1 MDSRHLYSHKDRIKQ
16 GVLTDAPD
24 TVQTVLHAGFFT
36 KVCQFDEDAL
46 DLLLALAQKQEPV
59 MQWTRESILEYIK
72 FTWLR
77 LLEQK
82 RVVWVRGA
90 DSNQLKPRRAFKIP
104 HKTRKRRMLASNKI
118 QTVYIFFSPVR
129 STTLCAH
136 FLKPEHGKT
145 PPRMIRADGDVF
157 IRPKDVRKQYA
168 ISASTLRQWA
178 TSGVIPALQYGTAR
192 KRLYSKAAIEQHL
205 GVQQHGQQVQAK
217 VGIIYARVSSR
228 AQETSGDLQR
238 QVQDL
243 QTAYPSYQV
252 VTDVASGLNFKRTGL
267 QTLLERVHAGG
278 VSEVVVMHKDR
289 LCRYGLEL
297 VCFILEKAGTKLVV
311 YGNAEAEDRTRELA
325 DDLLAITTI
334 FVARHH
340 GQRSGANKRRRR
352 AAADAVEAANA
363 VDESS
368 AGESVQDSRL
378 SH

>member
-1 MDSRHLYSHKDRIKQ
+1 MTPHAHSFTTGL
-16 GVLTDAPD
+16 AD
-24 TVQTVLHAGFFT
+24 T
-36 KVCQFDEDAL
+36 
-46 DLLLALAQKQEPV
+46 
-59 MQWTRESILEYIK
+59 
-72 FTWLR
+72 
-77 LLEQK
+77 
-82 RVVWVRGA
+82 
-90 DSNQLKPRRAFKIP
+90 AF
-104 HKTRKRRMLASNKI
+104 
-118 QTVYIFFSPVR
+118 
-129 STTLCAH
+129 C
-136 FLKPEHGKT
+136 
-145 PPRMIRADGDVF
+145 MIRADGDVY

-178 TSGVIPALQYGTAR
+178 STGVIPALQYGNAK
-192 KRLYSKAAIEQHL
+192 KRLYSRHAIEQHL
-205 GVQQHGQQVQAK
+205 GVKQQQPQAQ

-243 QTAYPSYQV
+243 QTAYPGYEV
-252 VTDVASGLNFKRTGL
+252 ITDVASGLNFKRRGL

-311 YGNAEAEDRTRELA
+311 HGNAEAEDRTRELA

-368 AGESVQDSRL
+368 AGEGVQDSRL
-378 SH
+378 PH

>member
-1 MDSRHLYSHKDRIKQ
+1 
-16 GVLTDAPD
+16 
-24 TVQTVLHAGFFT
+24 
-36 KVCQFDEDAL
+36 
-46 DLLLALAQKQEPV
+46 
-59 MQWTRESILEYIK
+59 
-72 FTWLR
+72 
-77 LLEQK
+77 
-82 RVVWVRGA
+82 
-90 DSNQLKPRRAFKIP
+90 
-104 HKTRKRRMLASNKI
+104 
-118 QTVYIFFSPVR
+118 
-129 STTLCAH
+129 
-136 FLKPEHGKT
+136 
-145 PPRMIRADGDVF
+145 MIRADGDVF

-168 ISASTLRQWA
+168 ISASTLRHWA
-178 TSGVIPALQYGTAR
+178 TSGVIPALQYGNAR

-205 GVQQHGQQVQAK
+205 GVHQHNQQVQAK

-243 QTAYPSYQV
+243 QTAYPGYEV
-252 VTDVASGLNFKRTGL
+252 VTDVASGLNFKRRGL

-311 YGNAEAEDRTRELA
+311 YSNAEAEDRTRELA

-368 AGESVQDSRL
+368 AGEGVQDSRL